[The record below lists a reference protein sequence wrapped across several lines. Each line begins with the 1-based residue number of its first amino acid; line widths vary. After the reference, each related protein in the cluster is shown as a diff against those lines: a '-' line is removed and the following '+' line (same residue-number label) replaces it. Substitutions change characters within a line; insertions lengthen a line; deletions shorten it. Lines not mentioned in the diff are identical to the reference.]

1 MSLIVMKFGGTS
13 VATPELILRVARR
26 VASVKKQGND
36 VVAVL
41 SAMGDT
47 TDEIEDL
54 ARKISQ
60 TPNERDMAFLM
71 ITGERISNAL
81 LSIALNDMGHPAR
94 VFTGWQAGFIT
105 EDISSLRSKVKRVD
119 ATRVREALEAGM
131 IPVVTG
137 YQGITESGDETA
149 LGRGGS
155 DLTAVALACALKADA
170 CEIYTDVD
178 GVYTADPHVVPN
190 ARKLKDVTHD
200 EMLEL
205 ASLGA
210 RVIQARSVEYA
221 KKHGAVIHVRSSFSE
236 ATGTL
241 IREADVNMEDVLVRG
256 VAHDMGEAKIT
267 LRGVPDRPGIA
278 AALFRRMADADINV
292 DMIVQNISYAG
303 VTDLSFTVPNAD
315 LRKAMDVCLFIQ
327 REIGAVEIVSDEDIA
342 KVSLVGIGMRSHSGV
357 AAKMFQALA
366 DHNINIEMI
375 STSEIKISCVVRES
389 QAEEAVRV
397 LHEAFQLELEPSQ

>member
-1 MSLIVMKFGGTS
+1 MGLIVMKFGGTS

-36 VVAVL
+36 VVVVL

-54 ARKISQ
+54 ARKVSQ

-105 EDISSLRSKVKRVD
+105 EDISPLRSKVKRVE
-119 ATRVREALEAGM
+119 ATRVREALDAGM

-155 DLTAVALACALKADA
+155 DLTAVALACALKADE

-178 GVYTADPHVVPN
+178 GVYTADPRVVPD

-210 RVIQARSVEYA
+210 RVMQARSVEYA

-315 LRKAMDVCLFIQ
+315 LRKAMDACLIIQ

-357 AAKMFQALA
+357 AAKMFQTLA
-366 DHNINIEMI
+366 DNGINIEMI
-375 STSEIKISCVVRES
+375 STSEIKISCVVREA

-397 LHEAFQLELEPSQ
+397 LHEAFELELEPVQ